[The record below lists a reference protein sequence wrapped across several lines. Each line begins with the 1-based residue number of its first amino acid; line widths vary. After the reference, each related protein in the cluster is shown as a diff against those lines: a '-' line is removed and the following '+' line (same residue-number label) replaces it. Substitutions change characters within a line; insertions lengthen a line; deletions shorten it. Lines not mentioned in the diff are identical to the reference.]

1 MSPKKIIELDM
12 NAISTLDFLSK
23 SNLNDTHLAETKDS
37 IDISMQ
43 LSDNLDS
50 SSKLIS
56 KKNDD
61 LLADASHPIKMLNET
76 PKKYEKFIMDSPSK
90 FNDEM
95 TINISKRKIA
105 HVRDISTIPLQR
117 IQTPMKS
124 IESIEM
130 KNSTLNRTELV
141 YLILFRIE

>member
-1 MSPKKIIELDM
+1 VSPKKIIELDM

-23 SNLNDTHLAETKDS
+23 SNSNDTHLAETKDS

-61 LLADASHPIKMLNET
+61 LLADVSHPIKMLNET
-76 PKKYEKFIMDSPSK
+76 PTKYEKCIMNSPSK

-95 TINISKRKIA
+95 TINISMPKIT
-105 HVRDISTIPLQR
+105 HIKDISTIPLQR

-141 YLILFRIE
+141 YLILLRI